1 MEQREEKSEISLS
14 RDFDEGGE
22 SGAEGVKR
30 FSECNCERP
39 IIEPISYVLPDN
51 QFISLLHCTAC
62 NGLERY
68 TITELPDKKNGSDG
82 DEEGEG
88 GGDGE
93 DEDVDV
99 DAVEALLDD
108 IAALEEENERLQEKL
123 RSQGY
128 RMRLS
133 QNRALTGKE
142 DAVVSPDEGAEGD
155 EISSGEDVGEQENGI
170 GFGGSG
176 LSDAG
181 RKALVASLVLGVGV
195 VGATVWRMTTLS
207 GVAVILGIWLIIIP
221 VFFLTDGEIPR
232 S

>member
-1 MEQREEKSEISLS
+1 MKQREERSEISLS
-14 RDFDEGGE
+14 RDFDEGDEG
-22 SGAEGVKR
+22 GVQGVKR

-68 TITELPDKKNGSDG
+68 TITELPDKKSDSDD
-82 DEEGEG
+82 DEEGE
-88 GGDGE
+88 DE
-93 DEDVDV
+93 DEDVN
-99 DAVEALLDD
+99 AVEALLDD
-108 IAALEEENERLQEKL
+108 IAALEDENERLQEKL

-142 DAVVSPDEGAEGD
+142 DAVVSPDDGTEGD
-155 EISSGEDVGEQENGI
+155 EISSGEGVEDEKGSI
-170 GFGGSG
+170 GFGGAE
-176 LSDAG
+176 LSDTG
-181 RKALVASLVLGVGV
+181 RKALLASLVLGVGV

-207 GVAVILGIWLIIIP
+207 GVAVVLGIWLIIIP

>member
-1 MEQREEKSEISLS
+1 MEQREEESEISLS

-68 TITELPDKKNGSDG
+68 TITELPDKKSDSDD
-82 DEEGEG
+82 DEEGEN
-88 GGDGE
+88 E
-93 DEDVDV
+93 DEDV

-108 IAALEEENERLQEKL
+108 IAALKDENERLQEKL

-142 DAVVSPDEGAEGD
+142 DAVVSPDEGTEGD
-155 EISSGEDVGEQENGI
+155 EVSSREGVEDEKDSI
-170 GFGGSG
+170 GFGGAE
-176 LSDAG
+176 LSDTG
-181 RKALVASLVLGVGV
+181 RKALLASLVLGVGV

-207 GVAVILGIWLIIIP
+207 GVAVVLGIWLIIIP

>member
-1 MEQREEKSEISLS
+1 MEQREERSEISLS
-14 RDFDEGGE
+14 RDFDEGDEG
-22 SGAEGVKR
+22 GAQGVKR
-30 FSECNCERP
+30 FSECNCDRP

-68 TITELPDKKNGSDG
+68 TITELPDKKSDSDN
-82 DEEGEG
+82 DEEGE
-88 GGDGE
+88 DENE
-93 DEDVDV
+93 DLG
-99 DAVEALLDD
+99 AVEALLDD
-108 IAALEEENERLQEKL
+108 IAALKEENERLQEKL

-142 DAVVSPDEGAEGD
+142 DAVVSPDEGAEG
-155 EISSGEDVGEQENGI
+155 EEASSGEGVEDQKGSI
-170 GFGGSG
+170 GFGGPE
-176 LSDAG
+176 LSDTG
-181 RKALVASLVLGVGV
+181 RKALLASLVLGVGV

-207 GVAVILGIWLIIIP
+207 GVAVVLGIWLIIIP

>member
-1 MEQREEKSEISLS
+1 MEQREEESEISLS

-68 TITELPDKKNGSDG
+68 TITELPDKKSDSDN
-82 DEEGEG
+82 DEESK
-88 GGDGE
+88 DE
-93 DEDVDV
+93 DEDVG
-99 DAVEALLDD
+99 AVEALLDD
-108 IAALEEENERLQEKL
+108 IAALKEENERLQEKL

-142 DAVVSPDEGAEGD
+142 DAVVSPDEGAEG
-155 EISSGEDVGEQENGI
+155 EEASSVEGIEDQEGPI
-170 GFGGSG
+170 GFGGAE
-176 LSDAG
+176 LSDTG
-181 RKALVASLVLGVGV
+181 RKALLASLVLGVGV

-207 GVAVILGIWLIIIP
+207 GVAVVLGIWLIIIP

>member
-1 MEQREEKSEISLS
+1 MEQREERSEISLS
-14 RDFDEGGE
+14 RDFDEGDEG
-22 SGAEGVKR
+22 GAQGVKR
-30 FSECNCERP
+30 FSECNCDRP

-68 TITELPDKKNGSDG
+68 TITELPDKKSDSDN
-82 DEEGEG
+82 DEEGE
-88 GGDGE
+88 DENE
-93 DEDVDV
+93 DLG
-99 DAVEALLDD
+99 AVEALLDD

-142 DAVVSPDEGAEGD
+142 DAVVSPDEGAEG
-155 EISSGEDVGEQENGI
+155 EEASSGEGVEDQKGSI
-170 GFGGSG
+170 GFGGPE
-176 LSDAG
+176 LSDTG
-181 RKALVASLVLGVGV
+181 RKALLASLVLGVGV

-207 GVAVILGIWLIIIP
+207 GVAVVLGIWLIIIP

>member
-1 MEQREEKSEISLS
+1 MEQREEESEISLS

-22 SGAEGVKR
+22 NGAEGVKR

-68 TITELPDKKNGSDG
+68 TITELPDKKSDSDD
-82 DEEGEG
+82 DEEGE
-88 GGDGE
+88 
-93 DEDVDV
+93 DENV

-108 IAALEEENERLQEKL
+108 IAALKDENERLQEKL

-155 EISSGEDVGEQENGI
+155 EVSSGEGIEDEKGSI
-170 GFGGSG
+170 GFGGAE
-176 LSDAG
+176 LSDTG
-181 RKALVASLVLGVGV
+181 RKALLASLVLGVGV

-207 GVAVILGIWLIIIP
+207 GVAVVLGIWLIIIP

>member
-1 MEQREEKSEISLS
+1 MEQREERSEISLS
-14 RDFDEGGE
+14 RDFDEGDEG
-22 SGAEGVKR
+22 GAQGVKR
-30 FSECNCERP
+30 FSECNCDRP

-68 TITELPDKKNGSDG
+68 TITELPYKKSDSDN
-82 DEEGEG
+82 DEEGE
-88 GGDGE
+88 DENE
-93 DEDVDV
+93 DLG
-99 DAVEALLDD
+99 AVEALLDD
-108 IAALEEENERLQEKL
+108 IAALKEENERLQEKL

-142 DAVVSPDEGAEGD
+142 DAVVSPDEGAEG
-155 EISSGEDVGEQENGI
+155 EEASSGEGVEDQKGSI
-170 GFGGSG
+170 GFGGPE
-176 LSDAG
+176 LSDTG
-181 RKALVASLVLGVGV
+181 RKALLASLVLGVGV

-207 GVAVILGIWLIIIP
+207 GVAVVLGIWLIIIP